1 MSLSAWL
8 TMSLCVLLWA
18 VHGSAA
24 VALSFALGLKLP
36 PASSSQGWCHSGPFS
51 KAPLQIQAL
60 TDAAPKQADV
70 LEELLS
76 DFCPFFPHPAEGGQ
90 SSGQFQGRPSEVW
103 SQWQSQHHNQ
113 QSGDQHSHPQ
123 PSQTEVFQVR
133 SPESL
138 WQPFSSELGAVAL
151 EDQGAAGPGALPC
164 CCLLPQACTAL
175 SCP

>member
-1 MSLSAWL
+1 MNGKLSENIIIQWQSLE
-8 TMSLCVLLWA
+8 MQVRGC
-18 VHGSAA
+18 AA

-36 PASSSQGWCHSGPFS
+36 PASSSQGWCHPGPFS

-60 TDAAPKQADV
+60 MGAVPKQADV

-76 DFCPFFPHPAEGGQ
+76 DFCLFLPRAAEGGQ

-123 PSQTEVFQVR
+123 PNQTEVFQDML
-133 SPESL
+133 PMPGDPTQGTGNYNIEDFADL
-138 WQPFSSELGAVAL
+138 GMFPPFSE
-151 EDQGAAGPGALPC
+151 
-164 CCLLPQACTAL
+164 
-175 SCP
+175 